1 MSNSAPISVVIPLY
15 NKAEFVCKAIR
26 TVLTQTWQHF
36 EVIVVDDGST
46 DNGAQQVLRFSN
58 ESRVRLIRQSNRGTG
73 AARNTGIANSYG
85 DPIAFLD
92 ADDEWMPSHLG
103 VIAGLAQRFP
113 TAGVLATN
121 FDIIDEQHVQR
132 KWADPSVAFPHT
144 VLLDTPQY
152 FEFSAWNRGPACMQ
166 TSCCALRRSVYE
178 HLGGFI
184 EKGHQSSLGEDQ
196 EYWARVALHYPIAY
210 DPATTSIYRLDIP
223 NSALRGVV
231 PDGWYPPVVRT
242 VKDHLARDPEA
253 PGAQQMRDFAAKI
266 LLNHVSR
273 LLQRG
278 KKAEGLTL
286 LQDDIL
292 QGCRWNQRITRLR
305 VGSHLPPAVIR
316 AIVAT
321 RTAMAA

>member
-15 NKAEFVCKAIR
+15 NKAGFVCKAIQ
-26 TVLTQTWQHF
+26 TVLMQTWQHF

-46 DNGAQQVLRFSN
+46 DDGAEQVLRFSN
-58 ESRVRLIRQSNRGTG
+58 ESRVRLIRQRNRGTG

-103 VIAGLAQRFP
+103 AIAGLAQRFP

-132 KWADPSVAFPHT
+132 RWADPSVAFPHT

-152 FEFSAWNRGPACMQ
+152 FELSAWNRGPACIQ

-223 NSALRGVV
+223 NSALRGAV

-242 VKDHLARDPEA
+242 VKDHLAREPEA
-253 PGAQQMRDFAAKI
+253 PDAQQMRDFAAKI

-278 KKAEGLTL
+278 KKAEGLAL